1 MEIISLPG
9 TRPWNIDIMCIS
21 SRQCM
26 PDDNMWLDEIRVYI
40 GDKNSLGRELTDN
53 EYSADDE
60 LVFINKNREGIVI
73 SGKDSFNDIPRL
85 IKELRNLNMIF
96 RAILINF
103 NPYMVF
109 SREALGI
116 FFDELQNMYLQ
127 LNVFD
132 IIYPSGEKVG
142 ENSQVINRVKTPHE
156 ASGGKRHSISPKITI
171 RSYILAEYYNENY
184 FLNNLDNG
192 IFAKEAA
199 KILDII
205 RENIKTPFRVTS
217 VGDDCTL
224 VLNFIGR
231 GELTFEVYDQ
241 KISWEIKHR
250 KFHPLKGKFFS
261 EIYTDISKALPV
273 LIKDVDSIL

>member
-9 TRPWNIDIMCIS
+9 TKTWHLDIMCIS
-21 SRQCM
+21 QGQCI
-26 PDDNMWLDEIRVYI
+26 PDDNMWLDEVRVYI
-40 GDKNSLGRELTDN
+40 GDKDSLGRELTGN
-53 EYSADDE
+53 EYLADDE

-73 SGKDSFNDIPRL
+73 LGKDSFNDIPEL

-96 RAILINF
+96 QSILINF
-103 NPYMVF
+103 DPYMVF
-109 SREALGI
+109 PRETLNI
-116 FFDELQNMYLQ
+116 FFDEVQNMYLK
-127 LNVFD
+127 LDVFD

-142 ENSQVINRVKTPHE
+142 KYNQVINRVRTIHE
-156 ASGGKRHSISPKITI
+156 AAGGKRHSMSPKITI
-171 RSYILAEYYNENY
+171 RSYILSEYYDENY

-205 RENIKTPFRVTS
+205 RKNIKTPFIVTS
-217 VGDDCTL
+217 IGDDCTL
-224 VLNFIGR
+224 VLNFVGR
-231 GELTFEVYDQ
+231 GKLIFEVYDQ

-261 EIYTDISKALPV
+261 EKYTDISKALPV
-273 LIKDVDSIL
+273 LIKDIDSIL